1 MVSATASQAPARRPK
16 ERTTQRE
23 LERSDYVAGQR
34 KSSCRMMMVRTMSLE
49 FTRPYKGLKS
59 WAREEYSP
67 RGEAGQPSNRL
78 HPGVRK
84 QETTATFPFPERT
97 ASRVG
102 EMIFTLFQYQS
113 SWNSRH

>member
-34 KSSCRMMMVRTMSLE
+34 KSSCRMMMVGTMSLE
-49 FTRPYKGLKS
+49 FTRSYKGVKS
-59 WAREEYSP
+59 WARDEYSP
-67 RGEAGQPSNRL
+67 RGETIQSSPSGR
-78 HPGVRK
+78 PETR
-84 QETTATFPFPERT
+84 TTATFPFPERT
-97 ASRVG
+97 ASRLG
-102 EMIFTLFQYQS
+102 EIIFTLFQYQS